1 MGEAGHSGDCSSL
14 FQDSW
19 SLSGSGSSNWT
30 WPRWLTQG
38 HTAGVSVLAVGWA
51 PLHVTSP
58 EAGMSTVAS
67 SLLCQVPGLRRL
79 EHLGLARHPSPHGG
93 LGVVRLLTRQGCVI
107 PVCFTSLVKTL
118 I

>member
-19 SLSGSGSSNWT
+19 GLSGSGSSNWT

-51 PLHVTSP
+51 PRFLS
-58 EAGMSTVAS
+58 MSR
-67 SLLCQVPGLRRL
+67 LLRL
-79 EHLGLARHPSPHGG
+79 ECPQWLLHSYVRCLVCEGWNIWVWLDIPHHM
-93 LGVVRLLTRQGCVI
+93 VV
-107 PVCFTSLVKTL
+107 SE
-118 I
+118 